1 MEHAIEARMA
11 VMDIGVSTVA
21 NMVFDEVMEHAIE
34 ARTAVMNI
42 GVSTVANMV
51 FDRVKMLAD

>member
-1 MEHAIEARMA
+1 
-11 VMDIGVSTVA
+11 
-21 NMVFDEVMEHAIE
+21 MEHAIE